1 MRKLDTD
8 KKDRMVMPEKIL
20 VVDDEKDLVDLIS
33 YNLEK
38 DGFTVVKAYDG
49 EEALRQVRA
58 RKPHLVILDLMLPG
72 IQGMD
77 VCKLIRNDP
86 ENAFLPVIMLTAKGE
101 EIDKIL
107 GLEIGADDYVT
118 KPFSVRELLARVH
131 AVLRRSTPQKGGTK
145 KEMSAY
151 KDLHIDYDSHLVT
164 VKNKEV
170 DLSPTEFK
178 LLKFLALSPGRV
190 YTRDQLLY
198 HVWGDE
204 TFVEPRTVDVHIK
217 RLRAQIEENM
227 ARPQYVLTVR
237 GFGYKFADIE

>member
-1 MRKLDTD
+1 LRKLDTD